1 MDIEEIKRILKAF
14 RICTPLFLA
23 FGDKY
28 RQKIIF
34 DIIEAGSEGINVTNL
49 SAKQELSRPAISH
62 HLRILKE
69 NGIIVPHKVNLTQK
83 FTVLKEVINST
94 LSVLSKI
101 EESCEFDE
109 SLLEEKKDLQI

>member
-1 MDIEEIKRILKAF
+1 MKYGCSRINLPFGYTAS
-14 RICTPLFLA
+14 RI
-23 FGDKY
+23 Y
-28 RQKIIF
+28 RTL
-34 DIIEAGSEGINVTNL
+34 DS
-49 SAKQELSRPAISH
+49 
-62 HLRILKE
+62 LKE
-69 NGIIVPHKVNLTQK
+69 NGIIVPHKVGTQIFYKVNLTQK

>member
-1 MDIEEIKRILKAF
+1 
-14 RICTPLFLA
+14 
-23 FGDKY
+23 
-28 RQKIIF
+28 
-34 DIIEAGSEGINVTNL
+34 IEAGSEGINVTNL

-69 NGIIVPHKVNLTQK
+69 NGIIVPHKVGTQIFYKVNLTQK